1 MRKIRK
7 KEHVLR
13 TLIDTKESIYE
24 RFGVIDMAVFGSYV
38 RDEQHKHS
46 DIDIFVELKP
56 EHKTFDNYME
66 LKFFLS
72 KIIGG
77 KVDLV
82 LKESIKEAF
91 KSSIVNYPAHRAG
104 HQNH

>member
-7 KEHVLR
+7 TEQVLR
-13 TLIDTKESIYE
+13 TLIDTKTSIYE

-38 RDEQHKHS
+38 RDEQHKRS

-56 EHKTFDNYME
+56 EYKTFDNYME

-91 KSSIVNYPAHRAG
+91 KFNIIKEAIHV
-104 HQNH
+104 

>member
-7 KEHVLR
+7 KEQVLR
-13 TLIDTKESIYE
+13 TLTDTKESICE

-38 RDEQHKHS
+38 RDEQNKRS

-56 EHKTFDNYME
+56 EYKTFDNYME

-72 KIIGG
+72 KIVGG

-91 KSSIVNYPAHRAG
+91 KFNIIKEAIHV
-104 HQNH
+104 

>member
-38 RDEQHKHS
+38 RDEQHKRS

-56 EHKTFDNYME
+56 EYKTFDNYME

-91 KSSIVNYPAHRAG
+91 KSSIIKEAIHV
-104 HQNH
+104 

>member
-7 KEHVLR
+7 KEQVLR
-13 TLIDTKESIYE
+13 TLIDTKESICE

-38 RDEQHKHS
+38 RDEQHKRS

-56 EHKTFDNYME
+56 EYKTFDNYME

-72 KIIGG
+72 KIMGG

-82 LKESIKEAF
+82 LKESIKETFRSTIIKEA
-91 KSSIVNYPAHRAG
+91 INV
-104 HQNH
+104 